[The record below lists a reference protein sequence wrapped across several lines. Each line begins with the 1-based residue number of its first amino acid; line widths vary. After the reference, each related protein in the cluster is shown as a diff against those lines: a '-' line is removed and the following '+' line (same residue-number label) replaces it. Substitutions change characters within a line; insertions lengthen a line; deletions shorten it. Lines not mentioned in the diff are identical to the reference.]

1 MSENLQDFPVF
12 ALAFSKRLSQL
23 LQKALG
29 ETCWSFHERFGS
41 SCCQSLTKKE
51 QFMNVNQKLFSWC
64 PVFPLECLSEQ
75 QFIMFRRHH
84 QSCCH

>member
-12 ALAFSKRLSQL
+12 ALAFTKRLSQL

-51 QFMNVNQKLFSWC
+51 QFMNVKKNYL
-64 PVFPLECLSEQ
+64 VGA
-75 QFIMFRRHH
+75 QFFHSNVY
-84 QSCCH
+84 QNSNL